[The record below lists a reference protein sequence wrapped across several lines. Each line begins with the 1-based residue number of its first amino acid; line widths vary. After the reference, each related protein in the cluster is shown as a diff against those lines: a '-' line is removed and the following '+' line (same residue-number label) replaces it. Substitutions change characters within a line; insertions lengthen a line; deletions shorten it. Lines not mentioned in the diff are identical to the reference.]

1 MKKMNG
7 FTITRLALTGFKCFE
22 DTVTFDFG
30 DMTFITA
37 SNGQGKSSIADA
49 IAFAFVGTPFF
60 GDKGLDRLQNK
71 NMQEMTVSVDFVD
84 DKGKSHNLTRTRKR
98 DTVIAYD
105 GITVRQSDLNK
116 VFGGKDVFLSILN
129 PLYFINVLGESGK
142 GMLEKLLPVVKH
154 EDVMEALPASSQGI
168 LADKPLLS
176 PEVFIKNRRSEL
188 KELNDTLISYR
199 GQKEL
204 QDFQREERTA
214 KLEEL
219 KASVDDISSELEE
232 LSMFR
237 DEGRNPEEEK
247 RTLEELRRQRAAL
260 LSEASDSNEDK
271 AMQELL
277 REIKETE
284 KSIAKQS
291 AQQYQS
297 SFTAQIAEA
306 EAQLNALRGEFNRQK
321 NAFVDITVGHQCP
334 VCGTVVTEEN
344 AAAVKEEMQKKL
356 SAIVDEGNP
365 IKSALIAA
373 RADENTAREAF
384 DRQKAE
390 TLEKENHKLSELNQR
405 LQEMNVA
412 RELDREDYSERLSEL
427 ESKISE
433 QENSIKNGRWSE
445 EQSGRFSELCEKKK
459 EIEAQMKALDS
470 MEEYDYARLIAET
483 ETEIAQTK
491 RLINEVILYMAKR
504 VEQMLDG
511 LKMGSTEIVLT
522 ELVKTTGEIKD
533 CFRFSYEGREYK
545 CLSLSE
551 QVRAGLDAAM
561 LIQRLSGRNYPIFVD
576 NGESIC
582 TFGKAKPSSQ
592 VMVARVAN
600 GQTLQ
605 VTYRNRDHAEQ
616 RKAA

>member
-1 MKKMNG
+1 MKKMKG
-7 FTITRLALTGFKCFE
+7 FTITRLTLVGFKCFE
-22 DTVTFDFG
+22 NPVSFDFG

-71 NMQEMTVSVDFVD
+71 NMREMTVSVDFVD

-98 DTVIAYD
+98 DTSIAYD

-116 VFGGKDVFLSILN
+116 VFGGRDIFLSILN

-154 EDVMEALPASSQGI
+154 EDVMAALPISSQEI
-168 LADKPLLS
+168 LADKSLLS

-204 QDFQREERTA
+204 QDFQREERAA

-219 KASVDDISSELEE
+219 KASVDDISSEMEE
-232 LSMFR
+232 LSMIR
-237 DEGRNPEEEK
+237 EEGRNPEKEK
-247 RTLEELRRQRAAL
+247 VTLEELRRQRAAL
-260 LSEASDSNEDK
+260 LSEAADSNNEK
-271 AMQELL
+271 AMKELL

-291 AQQYQS
+291 AQQYQP

-306 EAQLNALRGEFNRQK
+306 EAQLNALRAEFNRQK
-321 NAFVDITVGHQCP
+321 NAFVDIAAGHQCP

-344 AAAVKEEMQKKL
+344 AAAVREEMQKKL

-373 RADENTAREAF
+373 RAGENDARAAF
-384 DRQKAE
+384 EKQKAE

-412 RELDREDYSERLSEL
+412 KELDREDYAERLSEL
-427 ESKISE
+427 ENRISE
-433 QENSIKNGRWSE
+433 QESSIKNGGWSE
-445 EQSGRFSELCEKKK
+445 EQSGRFHELYGKKK

-470 MEEYDYARLIAET
+470 TEEYDYARLIAET

-504 VEQMLDG
+504 VELMLDG
-511 LKMGSTEIVLT
+511 LKMGNTEIVLT

-592 VMVARVAN
+592 VMIARVAN
-600 GQTLQ
+600 GQVL
-605 VTYRNRDHAEQ
+605 
-616 RKAA
+616 

>member
-98 DTVIAYD
+98 DTAIAYD

-116 VFGGKDVFLSILN
+116 VFGGKDIFLSILN

-154 EDVMEALPASSQGI
+154 EDVMAALSASSQEI

-176 PEVFIKNRRSEL
+176 PEVFIKNRRS
-188 KELNDTLISYR
+188 ELNDTLISYR

-219 KASVDDISSELEE
+219 KASVDDISSEMEE

-237 DEGRNPEEEK
+237 DEGRNMEEEK
-247 RTLEELRRQRAAL
+247 GTLEELRRQRAAL
-260 LSEASDSNEDK
+260 LSEVADSNEDK

-306 EAQLNALRGEFNRQK
+306 EARLNALRGEFNRQK
-321 NAFVDITVGHQCP
+321 NAFVDIAAGHPCP
-334 VCGTVVTEEN
+334 ICGMVVTEEN
-344 AAAVKEEMQKKL
+344 AKAVREEMQKKL
-356 SAIVDEGNP
+356 SVIVDEGNP
-365 IKSALIAA
+365 IKSILISA
-373 RADENTAREAF
+373 RADENAAREAF
-384 DRQKAE
+384 DKQKAE
-390 TLEKENHKLSELNQR
+390 MLEKENHKLSELNQR

-470 MEEYDYARLIAET
+470 TEEYDYARLIAET

-504 VEQMLDG
+504 VELMLDG

-522 ELVKTTGEIKD
+522 ELVKSTGGIKD

-582 TFGKAKPSSQ
+582 TFGKAKPSS
-592 VMVARVAN
+592 
-600 GQTLQ
+600 
-605 VTYRNRDHAEQ
+605 
-616 RKAA
+616 

>member
-1 MKKMNG
+1 MKKMKG
-7 FTITRLALTGFKCFE
+7 FTITRLTLVGFKCFE
-22 DTVTFDFG
+22 NPVSFDFG

-71 NMQEMTVSVDFVD
+71 NMREMTVSVDFVD

-98 DTVIAYD
+98 DTSIAYD

-116 VFGGKDVFLSILN
+116 VFGGRDIFLSILN

-154 EDVMEALPASSQGI
+154 EDVMAALPISSQEI
-168 LADKPLLS
+168 LADKSLLS

-204 QDFQREERTA
+204 QDFQREERAA

-219 KASVDDISSELEE
+219 KASVDDISSEMEE
-232 LSMFR
+232 LSMIR
-237 DEGRNPEEEK
+237 EEGRNPEKEK
-247 RTLEELRRQRAAL
+247 VTLEELRRQRAAL
-260 LSEASDSNEDK
+260 LSEAADSNNEK
-271 AMQELL
+271 AMKELL

-291 AQQYQS
+291 AQQYQP

-306 EAQLNALRGEFNRQK
+306 EAQLNALRAEFNRQK
-321 NAFVDITVGHQCP
+321 NAFVDIAAGHQCP

-344 AAAVKEEMQKKL
+344 AAAVREEMQKKL

-373 RADENTAREAF
+373 RAGENDARAALEK
-384 DRQKAE
+384 QKAE

-412 RELDREDYSERLSEL
+412 KELDREDYAERLSEL
-427 ESKISE
+427 ENRISE
-433 QENSIKNGRWSE
+433 QESSIKNGGWSE
-445 EQSGRFSELCEKKK
+445 EQSGRFHELYGKKK

-470 MEEYDYARLIAET
+470 TEEYDYARLIAET

-504 VEQMLDG
+504 VELMLDG
-511 LKMGSTEIVLT
+511 LKMGNTEIVLT

-592 VMVARVAN
+592 VMIARVAN
-600 GQTLQ
+600 GQVLQ
-605 VTYRNRDHAEQ
+605 VTYRDRGEQ

>member
-98 DTVIAYD
+98 DTAIAYD

-116 VFGGKDVFLSILN
+116 VFGGKDIFLSILN

-154 EDVMEALPASSQGI
+154 EDVMAALSASSQEI

-176 PEVFIKNRRSEL
+176 PEVFIKNRRS
-188 KELNDTLISYR
+188 ELNDTLISYR

-219 KASVDDISSELEE
+219 KASVDDISSEMEE

-237 DEGRNPEEEK
+237 DEGRNMEEEK
-247 RTLEELRRQRAAL
+247 GTLEELRRQRAAL
-260 LSEASDSNEDK
+260 LSEVADSNEDK

-297 SFTAQIAEA
+297 SFSAQIAEA

-321 NAFVDITVGHQCP
+321 NAFVDVVVGHQCP

-344 AAAVKEEMQKKL
+344 AAAVREEMQKKL
-356 SAIVDEGNP
+356 SAVVDEGNP

-373 RADENTAREAF
+373 RADENAAREAF

-433 QENSIKNGRWSE
+433 QESSIKNGRWSE
-445 EQSGRFSELCEKKK
+445 EQSGRFSELCGKKK
-459 EIEAQMKALDS
+459 EIEAQMKALGS
-470 MEEYDYARLIAET
+470 TEEYDYARLIAET

-504 VEQMLDG
+504 VELMLDG

-522 ELVKTTGEIKD
+522 ELVKSTGEIKD

-582 TFGKAKPSSQ
+582 TFGKAKPSS
-592 VMVARVAN
+592 
-600 GQTLQ
+600 
-605 VTYRNRDHAEQ
+605 
-616 RKAA
+616 

>member
-7 FTITRLALTGFKCFE
+7 FTITRLTLAGFKCFE
-22 DTVTFDFG
+22 NPVSFDFG

-71 NMQEMTVSVDFVD
+71 NMREMTVSVDFVD

-98 DTVIAYD
+98 DTSIAYD

-116 VFGGKDVFLSILN
+116 VFGGRDIFLSILN

-142 GMLEKLLPVVKH
+142 GMLEKLLPVVEH
-154 EDVMEALPASSQGI
+154 EDVMAALPISSQKI
-168 LADKPLLS
+168 LSDKPLLS

-219 KASVDDISSELEE
+219 KASVDDISSEMEG
-232 LSMFR
+232 LSMIR
-237 DEGRNPEEEK
+237 DEGWNPEEEK

-260 LSEASDSNEDK
+260 LSEAADSNDEK

-277 REIKETE
+277 REIKEME

-291 AQQYQS
+291 AQQYQP
-297 SFTAQIAEA
+297 SFTVQIAEA
-306 EAQLNALRGEFNRQK
+306 EAQLNALRAEFNRQK
-321 NAFVDITVGHQCP
+321 NAFVDIAVGHQCP
-334 VCGTVVTEEN
+334 VCGMVVTEEN
-344 AAAVKEEMQKKL
+344 AAAVREEMQKKL

-373 RADENTAREAF
+373 RAGENDARAAF
-384 DRQKAE
+384 EKQKAE

-412 RELDREDYSERLSEL
+412 RELDREDYAERLSEL
-427 ESKISE
+427 ENRINE
-433 QENSIKNGRWSE
+433 QESSIKNGGWSE
-445 EQSGRFSELCEKKK
+445 EQSRRFEELYGKKK
-459 EIEAQMKALDS
+459 EAEAEMKTLS
-470 MEEYDYARLIAET
+470 STEEYDYAGLITET
-483 ETEIAQTK
+483 EAEIAQTK
-491 RLINEVILYMAKR
+491 RLVNEAILYMAKR
-504 VEQMLDG
+504 VELMLDG

-522 ELVKTTGEIKD
+522 ELVKSTGEIKD

-605 VTYRNRDHAEQ
+605 VTYRNRDRMEQ

>member
-7 FTITRLALTGFKCFE
+7 FTITRLTLTGFKCFE
-22 DTVTFDFG
+22 DTVSFDFG

-98 DTVIAYD
+98 DTSITYD
-105 GITVRQSDLNK
+105 GITVRQSDLNNI
-116 VFGGKDVFLSILN
+116 FGGRDIFLSILN

-142 GMLEKLLPVVKH
+142 ELFEKLLPVVKH
-154 EDVMEALPASSQGI
+154 EDVMAALPAPSQEI
-168 LADKPLLS
+168 LADQSLLS
-176 PEVFIKNRRSEL
+176 PEVFIKNRRSEM

-219 KASVDDISSELEE
+219 RAYMDDISAELEE
-232 LSMFR
+232 LSMLR
-237 DEGRNPEEEK
+237 DEGRNPEDEQ
-247 RTLEELRRQRAAL
+247 RILENLRRQRAAL
-260 LSEASDSNEDK
+260 LSEAADSNDDK
-271 AMQELL
+271 AMQELMK
-277 REIKETE
+277 EIKGTE
-284 KSIAKQS
+284 KAITKQE
-291 AQQYQS
+291 AQQYRS
-297 SFTAQIAEA
+297 SFTAQIGEA
-306 EAQLNALRGEFNRQK
+306 EAYLNALRAEFNRQK
-321 NAFVDITVGHQCP
+321 SALVNIVAGYKCP
-334 VCGTVVTEEN
+334 VCATVVTEEN
-344 AAAVKEEMQKKL
+344 AGVIREEMQKKL

-365 IKSALIAA
+365 IKSTLIAA
-373 RADENTAREAF
+373 RADENAAREAF
-384 DRQKAE
+384 DKQKAE
-390 TLEKENHKLSELNQR
+390 TLEKENNKLSEMNQR

-427 ESKISE
+427 ESKISA

-445 EQSGRFSELCEKKK
+445 EQSGRFNELCGKKK

-470 MEEYDYARLIAET
+470 IEEYDYAGLIAET
-483 ETEIAQTK
+483 ETEIARKK
-491 RLINEVILYMAKR
+491 RLINEAILYVAKR
-504 VEQMLDG
+504 VELMLDG

-522 ELVKTTGEIKD
+522 ELVKSTGEIKD

-592 VMVARVAN
+592 VVIARVSN
-600 GQTLQ
+600 GQALQ
-605 VTYRNRDHAEQ
+605 VTYRDRDPVEQ

>member
-7 FTITRLALTGFKCFE
+7 FTIARLALAGFKCFE
-22 DTVTFDFG
+22 NPVSFDFG

-71 NMQEMTVSVDFVD
+71 NTREMTVSVDFVD

-98 DTVIAYD
+98 DTSITYD

-116 VFGGKDVFLSILN
+116 VFGGRDIFLSILN

-142 GMLEKLLPVVKH
+142 GMLEKLLPAVKH
-154 EDVMEALPASSQGI
+154 EDVMAALPISSQEI
-168 LADKPLLS
+168 LADKSLLS

-188 KELNDTLISYR
+188 KELNDTLISCR

-219 KASVDDISSELEE
+219 KASVDDISSEMEE
-232 LSMFR
+232 LSMIR

-260 LSEASDSNEDK
+260 LSEAADSNDEK

-291 AQQYQS
+291 AQQYQP

-306 EAQLNALRGEFNRQK
+306 EAQLNALRAEFNRQK
-321 NAFVDITVGHQCP
+321 NTFVDIAAGHQCP
-334 VCGTVVTEEN
+334 VCGMAVTEEN
-344 AAAVKEEMQKKL
+344 AASVREEMQKKL

-373 RADENTAREAF
+373 RAGENDARAAF
-384 DRQKAE
+384 EKQKAE

-412 RELDREDYSERLSEL
+412 RELDREDYAERLSEL
-427 ESKISE
+427 ENRISE
-433 QENSIKNGRWSE
+433 QESSIKNGRWSE
-445 EQSGRFSELCEKKK
+445 EQSGRFEELCGKKK
-459 EIEAQMKALDS
+459 EAEAQMKALDS
-470 MEEYDYARLIAET
+470 VEEYDYTGLIAKT
-483 ETEIAQTK
+483 ESEIDQTK
-491 RLINEVILYMAKR
+491 RLINEAILYMAKR
-504 VEQMLDG
+504 VELMLDG

-522 ELVKTTGEIKD
+522 ELVKSTGEIKD

-600 GQTLQ
+600 GQALQ
-605 VTYRNRDHAEQ
+605 VTYRNHRQLE
-616 RKAA
+616 AA

>member
-7 FTITRLALTGFKCFE
+7 FTITRLTLTGFKCFE
-22 DTVTFDFG
+22 DTVAFEFG
-30 DMTFITA
+30 DTTFITA

-71 NMQEMTVSVDFVD
+71 NMQEMMVSVDFVD
-84 DKGKSHNLTRTRKR
+84 DKGKYHNLTRTRKR
-98 DTVIAYD
+98 DTSIAYD
-105 GITVRQSDLNK
+105 GITVRQSDFNK
-116 VFGGKDVFLSILN
+116 VFGGKDIFLSIFN

-142 GMLEKLLPVVKH
+142 GLLEKLLPVVKH
-154 EDVMEALPASSQGI
+154 EDVMAALPVSSQKI
-168 LADKPLLS
+168 LADKSLLS

-204 QDFQREERTA
+204 QDFQHEERTA

-219 KASVDDISSELEE
+219 KAAMDDISAEMEE

-247 RTLEELRRQRAAL
+247 RILEELRRERDSL
-260 LSEASDSNEDK
+260 LSEAADNNDDK
-271 AMQELL
+271 AVQELMK
-277 REIKETE
+277 EIKETE
-284 KSIAKQS
+284 KSITKQS
-291 AQQYQS
+291 AQQYQP
-297 SFTAQIAEA
+297 SFAEQIAEA
-306 EAQLNALRGEFNRQK
+306 EAQLNGLRAEFNRQK
-321 NAFVDITVGHQCP
+321 NAFVDIAAGYQCP
-334 VCGTVVTEEN
+334 VCGMVVTEEN
-344 AAAVKEEMQKKL
+344 ALVVREAMQKKL

-373 RADENTAREAF
+373 RAGENDARAAF
-384 DRQKAE
+384 EKLKSE
-390 TLEKENHKLSELNQR
+390 IIEKENNKLSELNQR
-405 LQEMNVA
+405 LQEINVA
-412 RELDREDYSERLSEL
+412 RELDREDYAERLSEL
-427 ESKISE
+427 ENRISRE
-433 QENSIKNGRWSE
+433 EINIKNGRWSE
-445 EQSGRFSELCEKKK
+445 EQSGRFNELCGKKK

-470 MEEYDYARLIAET
+470 TEEYDYAKLIIET
-483 ETEIAQTK
+483 ETEIAQIK
-491 RLINEVILYMAKR
+491 RMINEAVLYIAKR
-504 VEQMLDG
+504 VELMLDG
-511 LKMGSTEIVLT
+511 LKMGNTEIVLT
-522 ELVKTTGEIKD
+522 ELVKSTGEIKD

-561 LIQRLSGRNYPIFVD
+561 LIQKLSGRNYQVFVD

-582 TFGKAKPSSQ
+582 TFGKAKPCSQ
-592 VMVARVAN
+592 VMVARVVN
-600 GQTLQ
+600 GQALQ
-605 VTYRNRDHAEQ
+605 VTYRNRGEQ

>member
-7 FTITRLALTGFKCFE
+7 FTITRLTLAGFKCFE
-22 DTVTFDFG
+22 NPVSFDFG

-71 NMQEMTVSVDFVD
+71 NMREMTVSVDFVD

-98 DTVIAYD
+98 DTSIAYD

-116 VFGGKDVFLSILN
+116 IFGGRDIFLSILN

-142 GMLEKLLPVVKH
+142 GMLEKLLPAVKH
-154 EDVMEALPASSQGI
+154 EDVMAALPVSSQKI
-168 LADKPLLS
+168 LSDKSLLS

-204 QDFQREERTA
+204 QDFQHEERTA

-219 KASVDDISSELEE
+219 KASVDDISSEMEE
-232 LSMFR
+232 LSTIH

-247 RTLEELRRQRAAL
+247 VALDELRRQRAAL
-260 LSEASDSNEDK
+260 LSEAADSNDEK

-291 AQQYQS
+291 AQQYQP

-306 EAQLNALRGEFNRQK
+306 EAQLNALRAEFNRQK
-321 NAFVDITVGHQCP
+321 NAFVDIAAGHPCP
-334 VCGTVVTEEN
+334 VCGTVVAEEN
-344 AAAVKEEMQKKL
+344 AALVREEMQKKL

-373 RADENTAREAF
+373 RVGENDARAAF
-384 DRQKAE
+384 EKQKAG

-412 RELDREDYSERLSEL
+412 RELDREDYAERLSEL
-427 ESKISE
+427 ENRISE
-433 QENSIKNGRWSE
+433 QESCIKNGGWSE
-445 EQSGRFSELCEKKK
+445 EQSGRFEELCGKKK
-459 EIEAQMKALDS
+459 EAEAQMKALGS
-470 MEEYDYARLIAET
+470 AEEYDYAGLIAET

-491 RLINEVILYMAKR
+491 RLINEAILYMAKR
-504 VEQMLDG
+504 VELMLDG

-522 ELVKTTGEIKD
+522 ELVKSTGEIKD

-551 QVRAGLDAAM
+551 QVRTGLDAAM

-582 TFGKAKPSSQ
+582 TFGKAKPASQ
-592 VMVARVAN
+592 VMIARVAN
-600 GQTLQ
+600 GQALQ
-605 VTYRNRDHAEQ
+605 VTYRDHGEQ